1 MVCISRKIEIVKP
14 SVAAHET
21 LNGFWYLSG
30 HLEDTTNRA
39 ICYKR
44 RARDGATCLRFRM
57 DTVATPRFLR
67 RLTVLGYRGE
77 PLKEER
83 VFVDMRRINGNL
95 P

>member
-1 MVCISRKIEIVKP
+1 
-14 SVAAHET
+14 
-21 LNGFWYLSG
+21 
-30 HLEDTTNRA
+30 
-39 ICYKR
+39 
-44 RARDGATCLRFRM
+44 M

-83 VFVDMRRINGNL
+83 VFVDMRRIIGNL